1 MSDIIL
7 ALKPKWANLILEG
20 KKSAE
25 VRRVLPK
32 DLSPSDKCFI
42 YCRGAIWGY
51 AVVKNIVTVDPNNAL
66 DVMSISDIFSKY
78 ACLETDDM
86 CHYLFC
92 GKRPGVIIFESV
104 HKYDKPEPHE
114 GTYPQNFVYVT
125 NNKQPKPKQT
135 ELNL

>member
-32 DLSPSDKCFI
+32 DLSPSDKCYL
-42 YCRGAIWGY
+42 YCRGSILGY
-51 AVVKNIVTVDPNNAL
+51 AVVKNIITITPNDAL
-66 DVMSISDIFSKY
+66 EVISFSDIFSEY
-78 ACLETDDM
+78 TCLEADDM
-86 CHYLFC
+86 GHYLFG
-92 GKRPGVIIFESV
+92 GKRPGMIIFESV
-104 HKYDKPEPHE
+104 HKYDKPEPYE
-114 GTYPQNFVYVT
+114 GAYPQNFIYVD
-125 NNKQPKPKQT
+125 KQSKPKQT